1 MEARILSA
9 SDQADACYLAALR
22 LLTGR
27 DYTRKR
33 LQEKLQSKGFPLC
46 QQQQTVEK
54 LVHAGYLDDRRYAER
69 FVASVRETGRY
80 TGFRLKQELR
90 KRGLT
95 SDLID
100 EILQQDDGQHDQ
112 LAKAMEL
119 VKRRYSDFNPGT
131 ADERYRRR
139 VAGFLQRRGYGF
151 EIVRTVL
158 SSTDGLAAYEYD

>member
-1 MEARILSA
+1 MTD

-27 DYTRKR
+27 DYTSKR
-33 LQEKLQSKGFPLC
+33 LQEKLQSKGFSPA
-46 QQQQTVEK
+46 QQQQAVEK
-54 LVHAGYLDDRRYAER
+54 LVRAGYLDDRRYAEG
-69 FVASVRETGRY
+69 FVASVRESGRY

-90 KRGLT
+90 KRGLAA
-95 SDLID
+95 DLVD

-158 SSTDGLAAYEYD
+158 SRTDGLVKYEYD